1 MSIISNE
8 WYIPNFSDLK
18 VFVEFSFMIANDSDD
33 RDSLSAGRG
42 QGEDQAVGQSAVGPS
57 AVTESVVA
65 GNYFSQS

>member
-1 MSIISNE
+1 MSIIWNE
-8 WYIPNFSDLK
+8 LYIPNFSDLK

-42 QGEDQAVGQSAVGPS
+42 LGGEDQAVGPSAVGPT

-65 GNYFSQS
+65 GN

>member
-1 MSIISNE
+1 MSIIQNE

-33 RDSLSAGRG
+33 QYSLSAGRVLG
-42 QGEDQAVGQSAVGPS
+42 GDQAVGPSAVGPS

-65 GNYFSQS
+65 GN